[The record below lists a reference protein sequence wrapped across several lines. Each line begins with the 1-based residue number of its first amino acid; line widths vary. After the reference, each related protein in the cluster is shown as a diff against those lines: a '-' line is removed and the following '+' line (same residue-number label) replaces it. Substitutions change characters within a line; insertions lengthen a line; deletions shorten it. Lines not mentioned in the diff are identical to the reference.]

1 MALELN
7 SEIDARGSRNSVKAK
22 IVNGDYN
29 AEFGWFRPSQ
39 GGMTRERFLEL
50 LNIKNSG
57 LDDLI
62 YQATLSASSLN
73 AYALIDDESSTE
85 NDYEA
90 KRKKFIDDRMDDI
103 DLVSVLKSVF
113 GHAEGRTVKIDNKV
127 LFFCDSNAKVNVNVC
142 EYVRSNGKT
151 QVVRSKF
158 LLNEKPSLTNNVT
171 NFVFQRSKLILE
183 RYVYEK
189 KLSLFDIKNHVPK
202 LPVPWAEAQRIR
214 ERIVEKDYILIR
226 MLFMRVLNEARI
238 KRQEPSKVYMET
250 MTTSNMQMVKAKFDK
265 HQNEE
270 RFRKLKDVLKKN
282 NINVDASP
290 SELAA
295 QVREREIAAAERIAQ
310 RRREE
315 RATINAA
322 RAEAKRVAEVQR
334 KSIAEAEAKRR
345 AEEEETADQ
354 IIEDLEK
361 QQGQQFN
368 SPRRQASPG
377 PRTKRPPLPRRGQP
391 RGSPRRNPPR
401 GRPRGSPRKKPPP
414 PSAPLTPQ
422 QRAKSNAR
430 APPRGRLRTLG
441 KVVMGANRALLQ
453 TRVQQYKSA
462 LDALEDA
469 GYITDEEEN
478 NLLADL
484 DAMKT
489 AKAVEAIGS
498 QLWGK
503 VLLTLKNSLQEYKNG
518 QIPTSTAESRRD
530 YAFQL
535 VQQIEGLRTEDD
547 DEHLNYWKNEFRSIG
562 QELKSQLEKDADA
575 PETTFRPPR
584 PNTPPLPPKTLEGE
598 LAKLREEP
606 TFDLGSD
613 SDSDSS
619 WSDDEA
625 KEPQQAAPIRIAPV
639 RRSSMTEDID
649 KNQLKQ
655 FVERRNSTLECLKL
669 VREFYK
675 QSIGEEKR
683 KEIIQRLNSI
693 STPTPDAMSIL
704 QGIES
709 FILRTSA
716 QSVKN
721 DIVYLQ
727 SLDENTTVFN
737 IEKVLQTTIPFCT
750 IFSQKIFNI
759 VRPISPNYT
768 EKFERALIALT
779 KQRVRLEKLL
789 ETLKAPSVVSMP
801 STALFEE
808 ESVDGTVANFK
819 APSVESMPMTSM
831 FEAESIEG
839 TVANFKAGPAQKQTQ
854 AAQSMESMPM
864 TAMFEAESVVT
875 GAIPHVDND
884 CDDAASIINSVI
896 SGEEHVGPYSG
907 TMKFKGVE
915 LPVNDTDVNLA
926 SLINDKDLWELSSM
940 ESEVTGSSFDI
951 TDADMDQFDWE
962 VSSNE
967 M

>member
-57 LDDLI
+57 VDELI
-62 YQATLSASSLN
+62 KQATLSASSLN

-90 KRKKFIDDRMDDI
+90 KRKKFIDDRMNDI

-127 LFFCDSNAKVNVNVC
+127 LFFCDSNAKVDVNVC

-265 HQNEE
+265 HRGNTK
-270 RFRKLKDVLKKN
+270 FDTLKDVLKKQ

-290 SELAA
+290 SELEAR
-295 QVREREIAAAERIAQ
+295 VRELEIAAAERIAQ
-310 RRREE
+310 ARREE
-315 RATINAA
+315 RERVNAA
-322 RAEAKRVAEVQR
+322 MAEAKRVAEVQR

-345 AEEEETADQ
+345 AEEEKRRVEEEAKKR
-354 IIEDLEK
+354 ED
-361 QQGQQFN
+361 
-368 SPRRQASPG
+368 SPSV
-377 PRTKRPPLPRRGQP
+377 PPAKTI
-391 RGSPRRNPPR
+391 
-401 GRPRGSPRKKPPP
+401 GRPKLGLKT
-414 PSAPLTPQ
+414 SARLVIN
-422 QRAKSNAR
+422 SNK
-430 APPRGRLRTLG
+430 L
-441 KVVMGANRALLQ
+441 LLQ
-453 TRVQQYKSA
+453 TRKKQYIGLIGLLRNDNYVS
-462 LDALEDA
+462 
-469 GYITDEEEN
+469 EEYANQTINAIEN
-478 NLLADL
+478 KNTPQEIEEIGKNLW
-484 DAMKT
+484 
-489 AKAVEAIGS
+489 EE
-498 QLWGK
+498 
-503 VLLTLKNSLQEYKNG
+503 VLKSLQTALSDYLENG
-518 QIPTSTAESRRD
+518 NVNKAERRRD
-530 YAFQL
+530 YALQL
-535 VQQIEGLRTEDD
+535 AREIETVKSGE
-547 DEHLNYWKNEFRSIG
+547 DEHLQYWIKAFRDIG
-562 QELKSQLEKDADA
+562 EQLKKQLEDDENL
-575 PETTFRPPR
+575 PVTTTRPPR
-584 PNTPPLPPKTLEGE
+584 PDTPPLPPRPSTPTEDNISG
-598 LAKLREEP
+598 AALRLQQQ
-606 TFDLGSD
+606 LGSD
-613 SDSDSS
+613 STGGASS
-619 WSDDEA
+619 WSDDEDDSDSDMETGAKEAAPKA
-625 KEPQQAAPIRIAPV
+625 KEPLQDAPIRISPV
-639 RRSSMTEDID
+639 RRSSMTENID

-655 FVERRNSTLECLKL
+655 FVERRNNTLECLKL
-669 VREFYK
+669 VRDFYK
-675 QSIGEEKR
+675 ESIEEEKH
-683 KEIIQRLNSI
+683 KEIIQTLNSI
-693 STPTPDAMSIL
+693 NTPTPDAMSVL
-704 QGIES
+704 QDIES
-709 FILRTSA
+709 FILRTSEKN
-716 QSVKN
+716 VKG
-721 DIVYLQ
+721 DISYLK
-727 SLDENTTVFN
+727 SLNENSSRSDVD
-737 IEKVLQTTIPFCT
+737 IALQTTIPFCMN
-750 IFSQKIFNI
+750 FSQRIFNI
-759 VRPISPNYT
+759 VKPISPTNT
-768 EKFERALIALT
+768 DKFERALLTLT
-779 KQRVRLEKLL
+779 KEKRRLEKLW
-789 ETLKAPSVVSMP
+789 ETLNAPSVVSMP

-839 TVANFKAGPAQKQTQ
+839 TVANFKAAPAQKQTQ

-884 CDDAASIINSVI
+884 CEDAASVINSVI

>member
-50 LNIKNSG
+50 LGIKNSG
-57 LDDLI
+57 VDELI
-62 YQATLSASSLN
+62 KQATLSASSLN
-73 AYALIDDESSTE
+73 AYALIDDESSSEEE
-85 NDYEA
+85 NYEA
-90 KRKKFIDDRMDDI
+90 KRKEFIDGRMEDI

-127 LFFCDSNAKVNVNVC
+127 LFFCDSNAKVDVNVC

-265 HQNEE
+265 HSGNNK
-270 RFRKLKDVLKKN
+270 FDTLKNKLKRQ

-290 SELAA
+290 LELAA
-295 QVREREIAAAERIAQ
+295 RVREREIAAAKRNAQ
-310 RRREE
+310 KRREE
-315 RATINAA
+315 RERVRAA

-334 KSIAEAEAKRR
+334 KSIAEEEAKRR
-345 AEEEETADQ
+345 AEEEAKRREDSPSVPTA
-354 IIEDLEK
+354 K
-361 QQGQQFN
+361 
-368 SPRRQASPG
+368 
-377 PRTKRPPLPRRGQP
+377 TM
-391 RGSPRRNPPR
+391 
-401 GRPRGSPRKKPPP
+401 GRPKIGLKA
-414 PSAPLTPQ
+414 SARLVIN
-422 QRAKSNAR
+422 SNN
-430 APPRGRLRTLG
+430 L
-441 KVVMGANRALLQ
+441 LLQ
-453 TRVQQYKSA
+453 TRKKQYIRLIMLLRDDNYVSEEYANKTKNA
-462 LDALEDA
+462 IENKNTPQEIEDI
-469 GYITDEEEN
+469 GKNLWEE
-478 NLLADL
+478 
-484 DAMKT
+484 
-489 AKAVEAIGS
+489 
-498 QLWGK
+498 
-503 VLLTLKNSLQEYKNG
+503 VLKSLQ
-518 QIPTSTAESRRD
+518 TALSDYMVDGDVNKAERRRD
-530 YAFQL
+530 YALQL
-535 VQQIEGLRTEDD
+535 ASEIETVKSGE
-547 DEHLNYWKNEFRSIG
+547 DEHLEFWIKAFRDIG
-562 QELKSQLEKDADA
+562 EKLKKQLEDDEKL
-575 PETTFRPPR
+575 PVTTTRPPR
-584 PNTPPLPPKTLEGE
+584 PNTPPLSLEDTL
-598 LAKLREEP
+598 AQLREDP
-606 TFDLGSD
+606 TWLSGSD
-613 SDSDSS
+613 SDSDSE
-619 WSDDEA
+619 WFDA
-625 KEPQQAAPIRIAPV
+625 KEAAEPPQAAPIRIAPV

-649 KNQLKQ
+649 KNKLKQ

-669 VREFYK
+669 VREFYRE
-675 QSIGEEKR
+675 SIGEEKH
-683 KEIIQRLNSI
+683 KEIIQTLNSKNA
-693 STPTPDAMSIL
+693 PTPDAMSVL
-704 QGIES
+704 QKIEGY
-709 FILRTSA
+709 ILRVSV
-716 QSVKN
+716 QSVKG
-721 DIVYLQ
+721 DISYLK
-727 SLDENTTVFN
+727 SLDETSSKNDVD
-737 IEKVLQTTIPFCT
+737 IGLQTTIPFCT
-750 IFSQKIFNI
+750 IFSQNILNI
-759 VRPISPNYT
+759 VKTISTVYT
-768 EKFERALIALT
+768 EKFERALLLLT
-779 KQRVRLEKLL
+779 KERVRLGKLL
-789 ETLKAPSVVSMP
+789 ETLNAPSLVSMP

-808 ESVDGTVANFK
+808 ESVDGTIANFK

-839 TVANFKAGPAQKQTQ
+839 TVANFKAAPAQKQTQ

-907 TMKFKGVE
+907 TMNFKGVE

-926 SLINDKDLWELSSM
+926 SLINDKDLWEMSSM